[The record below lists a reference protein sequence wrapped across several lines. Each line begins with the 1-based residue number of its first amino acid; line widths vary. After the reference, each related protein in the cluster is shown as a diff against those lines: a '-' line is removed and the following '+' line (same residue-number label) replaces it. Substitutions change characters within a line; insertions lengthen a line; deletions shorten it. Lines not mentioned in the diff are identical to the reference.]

1 MSRLW
6 QWRLVQIGKILSKS
20 LEELRIWWW
29 LRQSWSLNVICLFG
43 DLHAWWC
50 CRVRDGASDAVPS
63 HSVMPPKHPA
73 HIPQSQNY
81 PSHALLLLLSLL
93 WMYNNGQMRWLLPV
107 CRFPN
112 LWISR
117 IVGIFLSTL
126 VAHQYYSIIFQMI
139 GEVYYDIKHIYCT
152 FKWDNCRNINL

>member
-1 MSRLW
+1 M
-6 QWRLVQIGKILSKS
+6 VKIGRFCQNLLKNLGFDGGWDNP
-20 LEELRIWWW
+20 E
-29 LRQSWSLNVICLFG
+29 SLNVICLFG

-152 FKWDNCRNINL
+152 FKWENWRNINL